1 MEKWKNGKI
10 MSTNMLKKYYSQKLA
25 DKRRIPKPRVD
36 NYLYEIEDRAQKR
49 LIG

>member
-1 MEKWKNGKI
+1 

-36 NYLYEIEDRAQKR
+36 NYLYKIELKEFAREGR
-49 LIG
+49 